1 MPNIL
6 SIELK
11 IWLFLTII
19 IIIVFLGFIIW
30 KNFFNIIEFFKTL
43 YNKFEFKKNLER
55 IKKEILEKKPKFKI
69 KRNEIKE
76 KDKFKITKKREI
88 IIVKMEKLKFIA
100 LWFKEKGDIDKYEQ
114 KLIEWLSLDPLNLE
128 FTKLLSDL
136 YFSIGTHKKAL
147 PLLKRIL
154 EQDPVDHKA
163 IWQIWQIYFEKW
175 DLDTSK
181 LLIEK
186 ALKLKN
192 DNPKYFMTMAEIL
205 YSKESITEAI
215 QNMEQALRLRP
226 SNINYLLWIASLYE
240 ELWNEE
246 EAKKYYFKVVEID
259 QTNTLAKEK
268 LNSL

>member
-6 SIELK
+6 NIELK

-19 IIIVFLGFIIW
+19 IIIVFLWYFIWI
-30 KNFFNIIEFFKTL
+30 NFFNIIDFFKAI
-43 YNKFEFKKNLER
+43 YNKIEFKKNLER
-55 IKKEILEKKPKFKI
+55 IKKDILDKKPKI
-69 KRNEIKE
+69 K
-76 KDKFKITKKREI
+76 KFKEEVKQKESPKVTKKREI
-88 IIVKMEKLKFIA
+88 IIVKMEKLKFSA
-100 LWFKEKGDIDKYEQ
+100 LAFKEKWDIDKYEQ
-114 KLIEWLSLDPLNLE
+114 KLIEWLSMDPLNLE
-128 FTKLLSDL
+128 FTRLLADL
-136 YFSIGTHKKAL
+136 YFSIWTHKKAL

-154 EQDPVDHKA
+154 EQDTMDHKA

-192 DNPKYFMTMAEIL
+192 DNPKYFMTMAEIF
-205 YSKESITEAI
+205 YSKEQINEAI
-215 QNMEQALRLRP
+215 ENMEQALRLRP

-240 ELWNEE
+240 EICNYD
-246 EAKKYYFKVVEID
+246 EAKKYYFKVLELDPI
-259 QTNTLAKEK
+259 NTLAKEK

>member
-11 IWLFLTII
+11 IWLFLSII
-19 IIIVFLGFIIW
+19 IIIVFLGFFIG
-30 KNFFNIIEFFKTL
+30 KNFFNIVEFAKNI
-43 YNKFEFKKNLER
+43 YNKIEFKKNLER
-55 IKKEILEKKPKFKI
+55 IKKEILEKKPKLKKQKEDI
-69 KRNEIKE
+69 KSKE
-76 KDKFKITKKREI
+76 PVKITKKREI
-88 IIVKMEKLKFIA
+88 ILVKMEKLKFMA
-100 LWFKEKGDIDKYEQ
+100 LGFKEKGDINKYEQ
-114 KLIEWLSLDPLNLE
+114 KLIEWLSLDPLNIE
-128 FTKLLSDL
+128 FTRLLADL
-136 YFSIGTHKKAL
+136 YFSIWTHKKAL

-154 EQDPVDHKA
+154 EQDTMDHKS

-186 ALKLKN
+186 AIKLKN

-215 QNMEQALRLRP
+215 QNMEYALRLRP
-226 SNINYLLWIASLYE
+226 SNINYLLGIASLYE
-240 ELWNEE
+240 ELGNEE

-259 QTNTLAKEK
+259 QTNSLAKEK